1 MLNYN
6 EIKPKK
12 YIVLDDEPWEVLTS
26 QITKKSRQK
35 ASNQA
40 KLKSLKTGK
49 VIERAFHQ
57 ADSVIEADI
66 SKKAI
71 KYLYNNKGEFWFSEK
86 NNPKERFVL
95 SESIVAGSAKFMKEN
110 TLVDALV
117 FDFGD
122 EEEIIG
128 IKLPIKVDLKVVEAP
143 PNIKGNTSAG
153 GNKKVV
159 LETGAEVSTPLFIE
173 AGEII
178 RVNTETGTYAERVTE

>member
-1 MLNYN
+1 MLQYS

-12 YIVLDDEPWEVLTS
+12 IIILDDEPWEVLTS

-40 KLKSLKTGK
+40 KLKSIKTGK
-49 VIERAFHQ
+49 VVERAFHQ
-57 ADSVIEADI
+57 ADSVKEADI
-66 SKKAI
+66 IKKPI
-71 KYLYNNKGEFWFSEK
+71 KYLYSNKGEFWFCEE
-86 NNPKERFVL
+86 NNPSARFTL
-95 SESIVAGSAKFMKEN
+95 EESIIGDNSKFMKEN

-117 FDFGD
+117 FDTTD

-128 IKLPIKVDLKVVEAP
+128 IKLPIKVDLKVAEAP
-143 PNIKGNTSAG
+143 PNIKGNTSSG

-173 AGEII
+173 EGEII
-178 RVNTETGTYAERVTE
+178 RVNTETGEYAERAN